1 MRERV
6 SIEGVD
12 VSPDHFIDGRRVASA
27 ETFETRCPFD
37 WDRKLA
43 DVSRGDAGTAAL
55 AVDAATRAFLLA
67 DDCNTSAIALYRK
80 VGFVPS
86 EDDVQIDLV
95 YQP

>member
-55 AVDAATRAFLLA
+55 AVDAATRAFPVW
-67 DDCNTSAIALYRK
+67 SAMPAAERGRSCIAW
-80 VGFVPS
+80 P
-86 EDDVQIDLV
+86 I
-95 YQP
+95 